1 MYFIPL
7 GGFMSIDI
15 KQGDSS
21 PINEEQKFGKGYEI
35 ATISLAFDHSEFFS
49 IMMPYLKVDF
59 FEYSPAAKYVFALLK
74 FFCKRILMSFVFE

>member
-1 MYFIPL
+1 
-7 GGFMSIDI
+7 MSIDI

-59 FEYSPAAKYVFALLK
+59 FEYH
-74 FFCKRILMSFVFE
+74 CQ